1 MIHFSSSLVRLVLWL
16 FRKQH
21 PLLGN
26 SIEGEQIEL
35 TFMENFDSFTGTKV
49 EGGKCKNASTQHG
62 SFFQYIPS
70 HPSPI
75 VFPSTKPLGFQHKV
89 FPFSWPPIMA
99 TKIFS
104 RIRPLEYETIFEFIH
119 QVSKHYFFF
128 FHTTYFKQLVLN
140 ALTCGFFCV
149 SESKWHG
156 STCLC

>member
-1 MIHFSSSLVRLVLWL
+1 
-16 FRKQH
+16 
-21 PLLGN
+21 
-26 SIEGEQIEL
+26 
-35 TFMENFDSFTGTKV
+35 
-49 EGGKCKNASTQHG
+49 
-62 SFFQYIPS
+62 
-70 HPSPI
+70 
-75 VFPSTKPLGFQHKV
+75 
-89 FPFSWPPIMA
+89 MA